1 MRIPVA
7 FWCVL
12 IACVLPI
19 VCAWL
24 AKRGMFGVSR
34 RQGGYDN
41 HNPRAWMAT
50 QTGARARA
58 NAAQANSFEALP
70 FFIAAVLMAHQLKAG
85 QTVVDILA
93 ALFVALRIV
102 YIMMYV
108 ADAAALRSAVWTLAF
123 FVNLAI
129 FLTPFL

>member
-19 VCAWL
+19 FCAWL
-24 AKRGMFGVSR
+24 AKRGMFGVPR
-34 RQGGYDN
+34 KQGGYDN
-41 HNPRAWMAT
+41 HNPRAWAAV

-93 ALFVALRIV
+93 ALFVTLRIV

-108 ADAAALRSAVWTLAF
+108 ADAAAIRSAVWTAAF
-123 FVNLAI
+123 VVNLLI
-129 FLTPFL
+129 FLSPLF

>member
-1 MRIPVA
+1 MKIPVA

-24 AKRGMFGVSR
+24 SKRGLFGVSR
-34 RQGGYDN
+34 KQGGYDN
-41 HNPRAWMAT
+41 HNPRAWAT
-50 QTGARARA
+50 ALTGVRARA

-70 FFIAAVLMAHQLKAG
+70 FFIAAVLMAHQFKAG
-85 QTVVDILA
+85 QTMVDILA
-93 ALFVALRIV
+93 ALFVALRVV

-108 ADAAALRSAVWTLAF
+108 ADAAAIRSMVWTAAF
-123 FVNLAI
+123 FVNVAI
-129 FLTPFL
+129 FLSPLL